1 MELIER
7 RRALIAAQ
15 PRLPWGYQEVEWIQ
29 TVRNKSRITVLKS
42 QVLDF
47 ETRLYSPTQES
58 WLGLEWQLGQTATKL
73 ERESG
78 AKPYFSLAR
87 YYSNS
92 SVATYRVTSD
102 VSVYTDSVVAYRNGH
117 FFVNGTDYGAIDI
130 YGPSNYMYIAGR
142 SANMRQCRF
151 YYYVDAE
158 MHLIPCYRKSDNKG
172 GVYDIIGDS
181 FTAVNGTSYT
191 LGPDVN

>member
-29 TVRNKSRITVLKS
+29 TVRNKSNIQVPNSRII
-42 QVLDF
+42 DF

-58 WLGLEWQLGQTATKL
+58 WAGITWQLGGKRFVLL
-73 ERESG
+73 ERVSS
-78 AKPYFSLAR
+78 AQPYFSLA
-87 YYSNS
+87 YVINYNET
-92 SVATYRVTSD
+92 VARVTSD

-117 FFVNGTDYGAIDI
+117 FFVNGTDYGAIDV
-130 YGPSNYMYIAGR
+130 YKSSEYMHIGGQ
-142 SANMRQCRF
+142 SSVMRQCRF

-158 MHLIPCYRKSDNKG
+158 MHLIPCYRKSDNEG

-191 LGPDVN
+191 LGPDIN